1 MNSIIINEDGTITD
15 QKVLTHLKEV
25 LRSKVGDDLRCTILE
40 NGIFKGKI
48 SELSD
53 EFCKI
58 EISRELPSKLPWI
71 DFIVGASRPP
81 TLKKIL
87 EHGTTMGV
95 NSFQIFKAE
104 LSEKS
109 YLSSQIFEPSQMDEI
124 LMAGISQSGTYFSRP
139 IVDVYENNP
148 SEGFKDSHQNFILD
162 FHTNQTFSD
171 ISIDFSQP
179 ISIAIGPE
187 RGFTDLDRERFEKNN
202 FQMVRVS
209 STILRVEHAAF
220 YALAQ
225 LELLKMK
232 TKR

>member
-1 MNSIIINEDGTITD
+1 MNTVIINEDGLITD
-15 QKVLTHLKEV
+15 KKTLTHLHEV
-25 LRSKVGDDLRCTILE
+25 IQAKVGDTLKCTILE
-40 NGIFKGKI
+40 NGIYKGKI
-48 SELSD
+48 SELN
-53 EFCKI
+53 EEMCKI
-58 EISRELPSKLPWI
+58 EIQRELPSKLPWI
-71 DFIVGASRPP
+71 DLIVGASRPP

-109 YLSSQIFEPSQMDEI
+109 YLSSQIFEQENLDEI
-124 LMAGISQSGTYFSRP
+124 LLAGISQSGTYFSKP
-139 IVDVYENNP
+139 MVDLLEYNP
-148 SEGFKDSHQNFILD
+148 AEGFKDSHQNFILD
-162 FHTNQTFSD
+162 FQTNQTFSNF
-171 ISIDFSQP
+171 SIDFSQP

-187 RGFTDLDRERFEKNN
+187 RGFTDNDRERFEKNN

-225 LELLKMK
+225 LELLKL
-232 TKR
+232 TK